1 MRMIDGAIQR
11 GAALYNDG
19 QAAACAAVYEVAAS
33 ALLMYDDELPRE
45 AQMALRAA
53 MREAARMHDAS
64 DRAWAMRRGLDRAAM
79 AVAGTSTRAEAV
91 RDH

>member
-1 MRMIDGAIQR
+1 
-11 GAALYNDG
+11 
-19 QAAACAAVYEVAAS
+19 
-33 ALLMYDDELPRE
+33 
-45 AQMALRAA
+45 MALRAA
-53 MREAARMHDAS
+53 MRDSARMHDAS

>member
-45 AQMALRAA
+45 A
-53 MREAARMHDAS
+53 ARMHDAS